1 MHLSVRKNSPASYF
15 SHHTN
20 WLTSAY
26 QAVVKWWHIRILIVA
41 VRDCR
46 DTVGNDETIWMELG
60 NQQWTAR
67 KLHRVT
73 DKLPKVVSCQLPGR
87 TLCQLGLGRFTFPH
101 AHVRLKDVFSVL
113 YTYPTDIPTNTV
125 SYLGST
131 SFGLRRILTTS
142 NMDRSRL
149 FSVCCLILA

>member
-1 MHLSVRKNSPASYF
+1 MAVLTHQGDNKMRQSYPLR
-15 SHHTN
+15 S
-20 WLTSAY
+20 
-26 QAVVKWWHIRILIVA
+26 
-41 VRDCR
+41 
-46 DTVGNDETIWMELG
+46 
-60 NQQWTAR
+60 
-67 KLHRVT
+67 
-73 DKLPKVVSCQLPGR
+73 
-87 TLCQLGLGRFTFPH
+87 LGRFTFPH
-101 AHVRLKDVFSVL
+101 AHIRLKDVFSVL